1 MHENFELSA
10 VEEKLYARAAERKQP
25 IYGGFELTPYCN
37 FSCKMCYV
45 QETKPGLPLL
55 NGEQWL
61 EFGRQAAAAGTL
73 CIVLTGGEPLLHPDF
88 KKIYKGLKQLGMVLT
103 INTNASLIDED
114 MADFLAADMPRRVN
128 ISLYGPNEQ
137 VYQELCG
144 NSTGFQKTIRAI
156 ELMKERNIPVKVN
169 IVPNTINYPYLDE
182 MFDICKTYDL
192 DITMTAYLFE
202 PLRKCDGGK
211 QGYRLSPEE
220 MAQAL
225 LKWDRYRYNEYEMAV
240 RAIMCNQKLPY
251 FEESRNVEGTVPL
264 RCRAGSSSFWICW
277 NGKMNGCVNMIR
289 PQADVVDLG
298 FAKAWEV
305 VKEEGAA
312 IRVPAK
318 CGSCSLKGFCLTCAA
333 IGFHQYGVFEK
344 EPEIMC
350 AATKHYAELLA
361 PMVEKVE
368 LMDKGR

>member
-128 ISLYGPNEQ
+128 KFVKEFSSKH
-137 VYQELCG
+137 QEV
-144 NSTGFQKTIRAI
+144 FQKA
-156 ELMKERNIPVKVN
+156 LHLLKKVLSSISMIIFLLVISN
-169 IVPNTINYPYLDE
+169 SIGLHYLCSRSED
-182 MFDICKTYDL
+182 KRHL
-192 DITMTAYLFE
+192 DIT
-202 PLRKCDGGK
+202 K
-211 QGYRLSPEE
+211 
-220 MAQAL
+220 
-225 LKWDRYRYNEYEMAV
+225 
-240 RAIMCNQKLPY
+240 
-251 FEESRNVEGTVPL
+251 
-264 RCRAGSSSFWICW
+264 
-277 NGKMNGCVNMIR
+277 
-289 PQADVVDLG
+289 
-298 FAKAWEV
+298 
-305 VKEEGAA
+305 
-312 IRVPAK
+312 
-318 CGSCSLKGFCLTCAA
+318 
-333 IGFHQYGVFEK
+333 
-344 EPEIMC
+344 
-350 AATKHYAELLA
+350 
-361 PMVEKVE
+361 
-368 LMDKGR
+368 